1 MIVVLARWTAKGEF
15 SPFVLKAMIEL
26 QKATRLEPG
35 NLAYDLFQDP
45 QAPEKFLIY
54 EAYKDAEAV
63 EAHRTSPHF
72 QDIVVNQIVPKLLER
87 TGEVFEK

>member
-15 SPFVLKAMIEL
+15 LSFVLEAMIEL
-26 QKATRLEPG
+26 QKATRSEPG
-35 NLAYDLFQDP
+35 NIAYDLFQDP

-54 EAYKDAEAV
+54 ESYKDAQAV

-72 QDIVVNQIVPKLLER
+72 QDIVVNQVVPKLLER

>member
-1 MIVVLARWTAKGEF
+1 MIVVLARWTAQQEF

-26 QKATRLEPG
+26 QEATRLEPG
-35 NLAYDLFQDP
+35 NIAYDLFRDP

-54 EAYKDAEAV
+54 EAYRDAEAV